1 MYVPLKVPPGVYKNG
16 TQYQS
21 SGRWYDANLVR
32 WYEGTLRPIGGWNK
46 KEYPSGGTTYTDI
59 QVTGVMRGSHAWRS
73 NDAKAWLS
81 AGGAKKL
88 YAIEASVAPYNI
100 TPFRETGSLSNAF
113 STTSGSAV
121 VTVADTAHGVNTGDT
136 VVFSN
141 GTAIGASGITLS
153 GSYLATKI
161 NNNSYSV
168 TASSNA
174 TATVSNGGS
183 ADFSYEITGGYV
195 DSTAQ
200 IGYGTWVYGYGTYG
214 TPRPQTSATG
224 VIAAST
230 WALDNWGEYLLAC
243 RSDEGKIY
251 QWELNTANRAALL
264 TNAPTGNSSIIVTA
278 ERFLFA
284 LGPGGNPRKVQW
296 SDQEANTVWTPSA
309 TNQAGDFE
317 LATSGKL
324 LCGDRTR
331 YGTLL
336 LTSVDAHLAIYQGPP
351 YIYGFERVGF
361 GCGAISAQASVSLDI
376 GAAWMSEGT
385 FYLFDGAIKPLQC
398 EVSDY
403 VFSDF
408 NYGQQAKVYG
418 VLNIEYF
425 EVTWF
430 YPSSASS
437 ECNRYVTWN
446 YRENTWTIGTLAR
459 TTGVS
464 AGVFQ
469 YPIMFDPSGYV
480 YDHEV
485 GYNYDGATPYAETG
499 PIEFGNGDRIMVARQ
514 IVPDEKNQGEVSVSF
529 KTRFAPEGVES
540 TFGPYTISS
549 QYVDARFSGRQVSF
563 KVQGVELGDW
573 RVGNF
578 RLEAVPGSKR

>member
-1 MYVPLKVPPGVYKNG
+1 MYIPLKLPAGLYKNG

-21 SGRWYDANLVR
+21 AGRWYDANLVR
-32 WYEGTLRPIGGWNK
+32 WYEGTIRPIGGWNK
-46 KEYPSGGTTYTDI
+46 RQYPTGGGSYANI
-59 QVTGVMRGSHAWRS
+59 QVNGIMRGSHTWRA
-73 NDAKAWLS
+73 NNAKAWLS

-88 YAIEASVAPYNI
+88 YAIEASVAPINI

-113 STTSGSAV
+113 STTNGSAV

-136 VVFSN
+136 VKFTN

-153 GSYLATKI
+153 GEYTATKI
-161 NNNSYSV
+161 DNNSYSV
-168 TASSNA
+168 THSSNA
-174 TATVSNGGS
+174 TATVSSGGS
-183 ADFSYEITGGYV
+183 ADFSYEITIGYV

-200 IGYGTWVYGYGTYG
+200 VGYGTWVYGFGTYG
-214 TPRPQTSATG
+214 TPRPQTSSTG

-230 WALDNWGEYLLAC
+230 WALDNWGEYLVAC

-251 QWELNTANRAALL
+251 EWQLNSANRAALI
-264 TNAPTGNSSIIVTA
+264 TNAPTGNSGIIVTA

-284 LGPGGNPRKVQW
+284 LGAGGNPRKVQW
-296 SDQEANTVWTPSA
+296 SDQEDNTTWTPAA

-324 LCGDRTR
+324 LCGERTR

-336 LTSVDAHLAIYQGPP
+336 LTTVDAHMASYQGPP
-351 YIYGFERVGF
+351 YVYGFERVGY

-376 GAAWMSEGT
+376 GAAWMSEGS
-385 FYLFDGAIKPLQC
+385 FFLFDGSVKALSC

-408 NYGQQAKVYG
+408 NYGQQAKVNSI
-418 VLNIEYF
+418 LNVEFF

-430 YPSSASS
+430 YPSGASS
-437 ECNRYVTWN
+437 ECDRYVTWN
-446 YRENTWTIGTLAR
+446 YKENTWTVGTLAR
-459 TTGVS
+459 TTGVG
-464 AGVFQ
+464 AGVFD
-469 YPIMFDPSGYV
+469 YPVMFDASGYV
-480 YDHEV
+480 YDHEI

-499 PIEFGNGDRIMVARQ
+499 PLELGNGDRIIVARQ
-514 IVPDEKNQGEVSVSF
+514 LLPDEKTQGQVSVSF
-529 KTRFAPEGVES
+529 KTRFAPEGAES

-549 QYVDARFSGRQVSF
+549 KYTSVRFSGRQVSF
-563 KVQGVELGDW
+563 RVTGAQLADW

-578 RLEAVPGSKR
+578 RLEGVAGSMR